1 MIHRSLLRF
10 RGARYLWWS
19 LALAVISSVLYLT
32 QSGVVEPPNGGTWQG
47 YVLGTVG
54 GLLIVWLALLG
65 IRKRS
70 YQTTAG
76 TVQGWTS
83 AHVYLG
89 ASLLIVATLH
99 CGFQFGW
106 NVHTLAYALMCI
118 VVFSGFFGLFSY
130 MNHPQLISRN
140 REGGARSQLFAEL
153 FELDKQARVLAQRC
167 APAVAIAVDSGIERT
182 SLGGGVYAQLFSG
195 DASFFLRATSA
206 GSALASNVDQQAV
219 VDYVAERLP
228 RAEKG
233 TEAANLQQLIVLLCR
248 RQAVVRRIR
257 RDIRL
262 SAWLKIWLYFHVP
275 MTVALL
281 FALVLHIVVT
291 FLYW

>member
-19 LALAVISSVLYLT
+19 LVLVVVATVLYVT
-32 QSGVVEPPNGGTWQG
+32 QSRDLQPPNGGTWQG
-47 YVLGTVG
+47 YVLGTIG
-54 GLLIVWLALLG
+54 ALLIVWLALLG

-70 YQTTAG
+70 YHSTAG

-89 ASLLIVATLH
+89 GSLLIVATLH

-118 VVFSGFFGLFSY
+118 VIFSGFFGLYSY
-130 MNHPQLISRN
+130 INHPQLISRN
-140 REGGARSQLFAEL
+140 REGGARSLLFAEL
-153 FELDKQARVLAQRC
+153 FELDKQSRSLAQRC
-167 APAVAIAVDSGIERT
+167 ASAVAIAVDSSIERT
-182 SLGGGVYAQLFSG
+182 TLGGGVYAQLFSR
-195 DASFFLRATSA
+195 DHSFFLRETGA
-206 GSALASNVDQQAV
+206 GSALAVNADQQGV
-219 VDYVAERLP
+219 VNYVAERLP

-233 TEAANLQQLIVLLCR
+233 TEAANLQQLIILLCR

-262 SAWLKIWLYFHVP
+262 SGWLKIWLYFHVP
-275 MTVALL
+275 MTIALL

-291 FLYW
+291 FFYW